1 MQRLNQARGGLLAA
15 VLVALVLAGSLAA
28 LPEEAVAQTTFTEE
42 AGTLP
47 DGTSYLMRVP
57 PNWSG
62 TVIRDLDYA
71 SNARSDDRARNR
83 SYLLERGYAMIGTG
97 RHPLRALRWDPV
109 VEIANLDRVLELFDR
124 RFRPP
129 DRVIQFGCSG
139 GGAVTLNIAEDFS
152 GRIDGAIA
160 MAAHIPVW
168 QLNTFLDG
176 WFALKA
182 LIAPD
187 LPIVDL
193 PFEANGNVP
202 PEIPEAWRRAIDAAQ
217 QTPEGR
223 ARIALAFTLGQWP
236 AWVNRL
242 TEQPNLEDAAEL
254 QHSMYHGLFQFAS
267 FPGGNGRIRKEL
279 AALGQQLSWN
289 TGVDYREFFEN
300 GNASF
305 EAAVRQLY
313 REAGLDLEAD
323 LAQINAFPRVSA
335 SDYALEW
342 WNTPGRTAKGTLEI
356 PLLRMHEIGDWRVP
370 PSLVQGYDDLVQA
383 NSKDDLY
390 RTAYVLAP
398 SHCGYTPAEVLA
410 AIETLERRLDEG
422 RWGSTDPE
430 QMNTLA
436 KSLDQSPARFTPIDR
451 YAQEQ
456 YNRAW
461 APSWGTRPPRASTR
475 P

>member
-1 MQRLNQARGGLLAA
+1 MHRLNQARAGLVTGVLAA
-15 VLVALVLAGSLAA
+15 ALAFLTVTAVIPGK
-28 LPEEAVAQTTFTEE
+28 AVAQATFTEE
-42 AGTLP
+42 GGTLP

-57 PNWSG
+57 PNWIG

-71 SNARSDDRARNR
+71 SRAQSGDRWRNY

-97 RHPLRALRWDPV
+97 RHPLRAIRHDPA
-109 VEIANLDRVLELFDR
+109 VEIANLDTVLNMFDR
-124 RFRPP
+124 RFRAP

-152 GRIDGAIA
+152 GRIDGAVA

-168 QLNTFLDG
+168 QMNTFLDG

-193 PFEANGNVP
+193 PFEALGQIP
-202 PEIPEAWRRAIDAAQ
+202 PEIPDAWRRAIDAAQ

-236 AWVNRL
+236 AWGNRL
-242 TEQPNLEDAAEL
+242 TPQPNLENAPEL
-254 QHSMYHGLFQFAS
+254 QHSMYHTLSQIADA
-267 FPGGNGRIRKEL
+267 PGGNSRIRKEL
-279 AALGQQLSWN
+279 SALGRQLSWN

-300 GNASF
+300 GNTF
-305 EAAVRQLY
+305 FKRAVQQLY
-313 REAGLDLEAD
+313 QEAGLDLEAD
-323 LAQINAFPRVSA
+323 LAQVNAFPRVSA
-335 SDYALEW
+335 SAYALEW

-356 PLLRMHEIGDWRVP
+356 PLLRMQEIGDSRVP
-370 PSLVQGYDDLVQA
+370 PSLVQGYDDLVRVDGG
-383 NSKDDLY
+383 DDLY
-390 RTAYVLAP
+390 RTAYVLSP
-398 SHCGYTPAEVLA
+398 THCGYTPAEVMA

-422 RWGSTDPE
+422 QWGSTDPE
-430 QMNTLA
+430 QMNMLA
-436 KSLDQSPARFTPIDR
+436 KSLDDSPARFTHIDS
-451 YAQEQ
+451 YAQKK
-456 YNRAW
+456 YNRTW
-461 APSWGTRPPRASTR
+461 APAEGSSTG